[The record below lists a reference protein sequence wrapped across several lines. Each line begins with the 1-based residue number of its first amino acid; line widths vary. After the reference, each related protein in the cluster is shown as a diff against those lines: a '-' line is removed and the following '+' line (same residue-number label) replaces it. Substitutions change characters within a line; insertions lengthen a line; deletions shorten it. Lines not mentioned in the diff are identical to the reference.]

1 MKKSNSFCK
10 RFTGPFQPLG
20 WRRLCRGIDPLVEPS
35 WLLALAF
42 SHPGALWQLVA
53 WTWDLWMVRW
63 DMPSDDWHEGS
74 CLRVSWRLD
83 VLFFFGDPQQHE
95 FSGTNKTFEQIN
107 ESTHLVNLNFPNQK
121 PSSGPRIQ
129 SRRRIYPNLRP
140 RPLHIFASGHGGPVR
155 MLWQVFLPL
164 EQEKPKE
171 KSVFVVV
178 WLKVISQHEAPN
190 KEVLIIF
197 FLRWWSWYHISW
209 IFWIQHCFFLVV
221 FSWWFFLLVIE
232 NFSPTIQ

>member
-1 MKKSNSFCK
+1 MIST
-10 RFTGPFQPLG
+10 RGPASEF
-20 WRRLCRGIDPLVEPS
+20 
-35 WLLALAF
+35 
-42 SHPGALWQLVA
+42 
-53 WTWDLWMVRW
+53 
-63 DMPSDDWHEGS
+63 
-74 CLRVSWRLD
+74 LD
-83 VLFFFGDPQQHE
+83 VLTCFFFLGDPQQHE
-95 FSGTNKTFEQIN
+95 FFGTKKTFEQIN

-164 EQEKPKE
+164 EQEKPEE
-171 KSVFVVV
+171 KSIFVVV

-197 FLRWWSWYHISW
+197 FSRWWSWYHISW